1 MIKTEIMDV
10 VVENLTKSFGVQKA
24 IDSVSFNVRKG
35 EILGFLGPNGA
46 GKSTTMK
53 IMSCYLFPDY
63 GNIYIGKYSIHKNSR
78 KIRQL
83 IGYLPEHNPLYEE
96 MNVID
101 FLNLIALIHHIPHY
115 NILPRVMDMIRMCG
129 LDYEKH
135 KTIREL
141 SKGYRQRVGLAQALI
156 HDPEVLILD
165 EPTTGL
171 DPNQIIEIREL
182 IKNIG
187 REKTVIMSSHILAE
201 IEATCDRVLIINKG
215 KIVANG
221 TSAELRRKSNTD
233 KLVKI
238 SIIGAKDAEVY
249 EELTA
254 IPGLENI
261 VQTDKHYF
269 NVHCSRNTEIEKA
282 LFEVC
287 RQRNWYIGELTPIET
302 RLEDIFRQ
310 VTQN

>member
-1 MIKTEIMDV
+1 MDV
-10 VVENLTKSFGVQKA
+10 VVENLTKSFGIQKA
-24 IDSVSFNVRKG
+24 IDSVSFSARKG
-35 EILGFLGPNGA
+35 EILGFLGSNGA

-63 GNIYIGKYSIHKNSR
+63 GNIYIGKYSIHKNAL
-78 KIRQL
+78 KIRQI

-101 FLNLIALIHHIPHY
+101 FLHFIARIHNIPHY
-115 NILPRVMDMIRMCG
+115 KILPRIMDMIRMCG

-135 KTIREL
+135 KNIRDL

-171 DPNQIIEIREL
+171 DPNQVIEILGL
-182 IKNIG
+182 IRKIG
-187 REKTVIMSSHILAE
+187 REKTVIISSHILTE

-221 TSAELRRKSNTD
+221 TSAELRSTSTKDR
-233 KLVKI
+233 LLKI
-238 SIIGAKDAEVY
+238 SIIGADDTEVY

-254 IPGLENI
+254 VPGLENI
-261 VQTDKHYF
+261 VQTDRHCF
-269 NVHCSRNTEIEKA
+269 NIHCSRDIEIEKI
-282 LFEVC
+282 LFEMC
-287 RQRNWYIGELTPIET
+287 RQRNWYIGELTPVET
-302 RLEDIFRQ
+302 RLEDIFRHI
-310 VTQN
+310 TQN

>member
-1 MIKTEIMDV
+1 MDV
-10 VVENLTKSFGVQKA
+10 VVENLTKSFGIQKA
-24 IDSVSFNVRKG
+24 IDSVSFSARKG
-35 EILGFLGPNGA
+35 EILGFLGSNGA

-63 GNIYIGKYSIHKNSR
+63 GNIYIGKYSIHKNAL
-78 KIRQL
+78 KIRQ
-83 IGYLPEHNPLYEE
+83 ITGYLPEHNPLYEE

-101 FLNLIALIHHIPHY
+101 FLHFIARIHNIPHY
-115 NILPRVMDMIRMCG
+115 KILPRIMDMIRMCG

-135 KTIREL
+135 KNIRDL

-171 DPNQIIEIREL
+171 DPNQVIEILGL
-182 IKNIG
+182 IRKIG
-187 REKTVIMSSHILAE
+187 REKTVIISSHILTE

-221 TSAELRRKSNTD
+221 TSAELRSTSTKDR
-233 KLVKI
+233 LLKI
-238 SIIGAKDAEVY
+238 SIIGADDTEVY

-254 IPGLENI
+254 VPGLENI
-261 VQTDKHYF
+261 VQTDRHCF
-269 NVHCSRNTEIEKA
+269 NIHCSRDIEIEKI
-282 LFEVC
+282 LFEMC
-287 RQRNWYIGELTPIET
+287 RQRNWYIGELTPVET
-302 RLEDIFRQ
+302 RLEDIFRHI
-310 VTQN
+310 TQN

>member
-1 MIKTEIMDV
+1 MDV
-10 VVENLTKSFGVQKA
+10 VVENLTKSFGFQKA
-24 IDSVSFNVRKG
+24 VDSVSFTVRKG

-46 GKSTTMK
+46 GKTTTMK
-53 IMSCYLFPDY
+53 IMSCFLFPDY
-63 GNIYIGKYSIHKNSR
+63 GNIYFDKYSIHKHAY
-78 KIRQL
+78 KIKQL

-101 FLNLIALIHHIPHY
+101 FLNFIAQIHDIPHY
-115 NILPRVMDMIRMCG
+115 KILPRVMDMIRLCG
-129 LDYEKH
+129 LDHEKH
-135 KTIREL
+135 KNIREL

-156 HDPEVLILD
+156 HDPEVVILD

-187 REKTVIMSSHILAE
+187 KEKTVIMSSHILAE

-233 KLVKI
+233 KLLDIHIV
-238 SIIGAKDAEVY
+238 GASHTDIFNALAALPEV
-249 EELTA
+249 
-254 IPGLENI
+254 ENI
-261 VQTDKHYF
+261 LPAENRHFSIQCNRET
-269 NVHCSRNTEIEKA
+269 NIEKTIFD
-282 LFEVC
+282 LCC
-287 RQRNWYIGELTPIET
+287 RNNWYIGEMTPIET

>member
-1 MIKTEIMDV
+1 MDIL
-10 VVENLTKSFGVQKA
+10 VENLTKSFDFQKA
-24 IDSVSFNVRKG
+24 VDDVSFSAQKG

-46 GKSTTMK
+46 GKTTTMK
-53 IMSCYLFPDY
+53 IMSCFWFPDY
-63 GNIYIGKYSIHKNSR
+63 GHIHFDKYSIHKHAY
-78 KIRQL
+78 KIKQF
-83 IGYLPEHNPLYEE
+83 IGYLPEHNPLYED

-101 FLNLIALIHHIPHY
+101 FLYFIAKIHNIPNY
-115 NILPRVMDMIRMCG
+115 KITPRVMDMLRICG
-129 LDYEKH
+129 LEHEKH
-135 KTIREL
+135 KNIKEL
-141 SKGYRQRVGLAQALI
+141 SKGYRQRIGLAQALI

-201 IEATCDRVLIINKG
+201 IEATCDRVLILNKG

-221 TSAELRRKSNTD
+221 TSAELRRKSNTE
-233 KLVKI
+233 KLIKI
-238 SIIGAKDAEVY
+238 HILGADDEEVY
-249 EELTA
+249 HELTLLPEISYISA
-254 IPGLENI
+254 EEDHHFNLQCNRE
-261 VQTDKHYF
+261 TD
-269 NVHCSRNTEIEKA
+269 IEKKIFD
-282 LFEVC
+282 LCVEK
-287 RQRNWYIGELTPIET
+287 NWYIGTITPIET